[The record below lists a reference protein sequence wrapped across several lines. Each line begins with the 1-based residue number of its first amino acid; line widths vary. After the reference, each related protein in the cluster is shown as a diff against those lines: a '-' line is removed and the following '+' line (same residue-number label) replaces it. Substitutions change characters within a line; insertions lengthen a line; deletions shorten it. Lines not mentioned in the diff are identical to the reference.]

1 VFNDVAV
8 GEVFGVRT
16 LLDNITCQKYIL
28 QFSTMFAEQLQES
41 PEEFYEHYK
50 SQQQTKKN
58 NKSMTNAAK

>member
-1 VFNDVAV
+1 
-8 GEVFGVRT
+8 
-16 LLDNITCQKYIL
+16 
-28 QFSTMFAEQLQES
+28 MFAEQLQES